1 MYESTVVL
9 FLVDDDVTV
18 SLYPLGLDHVEDDI
32 DNDDDDDVN
41 NVHVVVIVVVVVV
54 HEK

>member
-18 SLYPLGLDHVEDDI
+18 SLYPLGLDHVEDDV
-32 DNDDDDDVN
+32 DDDDVN

-54 HEK
+54 HQK

>member
-9 FLVDDDVTV
+9 FLADDDVTV
-18 SLYPLGLDHVEDDI
+18 SLYPLGLDHVEDDV
-32 DNDDDDDVN
+32 DDDDVN

-54 HEK
+54 HQK

>member
-1 MYESTVVL
+1 MYESTVAL

-18 SLYPLGLDHVEDDI
+18 SLYPLGLDHVEDDV
-32 DNDDDDDVN
+32 DDDDVN

-54 HEK
+54 HQK

>member
-18 SLYPLGLDHVEDDI
+18 SLYPLGLDHVEDDV
-32 DNDDDDDVN
+32 DDDDVN

-54 HEK
+54 HPK